1 MKTEKRQFG
10 DFGERIACDFL
21 TKKGYIVIDVN
32 LKNTIINT
40 ILNNSEKI
48 SKNNI
53 ECMIDSENNI
63 EKKIFLNNESN
74 NLAMLLDDVIEH
86 DRPASLG
93 PSIIIIENKKEY
105 IKKKK
110 YCNIQKESSCI
121 II

>member
-1 MKTEKRQFG
+1 
-10 DFGERIACDFL
+10 
-21 TKKGYIVIDVN
+21 
-32 LKNTIINT
+32 
-40 ILNNSEKI
+40 
-48 SKNNI
+48 
-53 ECMIDSENNI
+53 MIDSENNI